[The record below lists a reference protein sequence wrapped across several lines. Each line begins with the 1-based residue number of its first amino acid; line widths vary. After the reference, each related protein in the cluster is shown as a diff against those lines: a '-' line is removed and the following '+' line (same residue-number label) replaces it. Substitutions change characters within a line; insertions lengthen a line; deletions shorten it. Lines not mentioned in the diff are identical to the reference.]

1 MSDTQ
6 QPFTPLPPQPVPP
19 QQVPPQSGS
28 GLTDNAAGAIA
39 YLTFIPAIIFLAVP
53 PYSTN
58 PFIRFHAWQ
67 SIFLNIGAFVV
78 AVGVAI
84 FVGIAAAF
92 LPWGLY
98 GLVHLISPLVDLLW
112 FILWLVC
119 VMKAVNGGKFV
130 IPVIGNIAEQM
141 ANK

>member
-1 MSDTQ
+1 MSET
-6 QPFTPLPPQPVPP
+6 PQPLTP
-19 QQVPPQSGS
+19 QP

-53 PYSTN
+53 PYSTSR
-58 PFIRFHAWQ
+58 FVRFHAWQ
-67 SIFLNIGAFVV
+67 SIFLNIAAFVV
-78 AVGVAI
+78 GVAIAI
-84 FVGIAAAF
+84 FVGIMMAF

-98 GLVHLISPLVDLLW
+98 SLVHMVGLLVDLLW

-119 VMKAVNGGKFV
+119 VMKAINGGKFV
-130 IPVIGNIAEQM
+130 IPVIGNLAEQM

>member
-1 MSDTQ
+1 MSDT
-6 QPFTPLPPQPVPP
+6 PQ
-19 QQVPPQSGS
+19 S

-58 PFIRFHAWQ
+58 PFVRFHAWQ
-67 SIFLNIGAFVV
+67 SIFLNIAAFVV
-78 AVGVAI
+78 AIAVAI
-84 FVGIAAAF
+84 FVGILAAF

-98 GLVHLISPLVDLLW
+98 SLVHLIGPLVDLLW

-119 VMKAVNGGKFV
+119 VLKAVNGGKFS
-130 IPVIGNIAEQM
+130 IPIIGPLAEQM